1 MVIGTRSFLVSM
13 GACAVA
19 AALSAG
25 AGVAH
30 ADNYPV
36 KTVRVVV
43 PFPPGGAN
51 DILARILAQK
61 LTDSLGQNF
70 IVDNRAG
77 ASGIIGTELV
87 ARADPDGY
95 TVLMTPN
102 TIAIQPSL
110 YEKLPFD
117 ASRDLTPV
125 SLVAIVPNILIVTRT
140 LPVSSVKELIA
151 LGKRRPGELHYGSAG
166 IGGSVHLAAELF
178 KSMAGV
184 QMVHVPYKG
193 GGPALVDLIGGQ
205 IEILFPD
212 ALAGSPHIKAGK
224 VKAIAAT
231 SSKRLSSYPQLP
243 TIAESG
249 VAGYDSVGWYGI
261 VVPAKTPAAVVQA
274 LSSSIATV
282 LRASDVK
289 EKLSAQAAEPVGG
302 TPAEFAAHI
311 ASESAKWAKVI
322 KAAGIRAE

>member
-1 MVIGTRSFLVSM
+1 MTIPAYGLIPIALLIPGVSF
-13 GACAVA
+13 AQT
-19 AALSAG
+19 
-25 AGVAH
+25 
-30 ADNYPV
+30 YPS
-36 KTVRVVV
+36 KTVRMIV

-51 DILARILAQK
+51 DILGRILAQK
-61 LTDSLGQNF
+61 LAESLGQSF

-77 ASGIIGTELV
+77 ASGIIGTEIV

-102 TIAIQPSL
+102 TLAIQPSL

-117 ASRDLTPV
+117 AFKDFAPV
-125 SLVAIVPNILIVTRT
+125 SLVAIVPNILIATRT

-151 LGKRRPGELHYGSAG
+151 LAKRRPNELHYGSAG

-178 KSMAGV
+178 RSMTSA
-184 QMVHVPYKG
+184 QLVHVPYKG
-193 GGPALVDLIGGQ
+193 GGPALIDLIGGQ

-212 ALAGSPHIKAGK
+212 ALAGSPHIRAGK
-224 VKAIAAT
+224 VKPLAVT
-231 SSKRLSSYPQLP
+231 SNKRLPSLPQLP

-261 VVPAKTPAAVVQA
+261 VAPVRTSAQIVEA
-274 LSSSIATV
+274 LSASISIA
-282 LRASDVK
+282 LRSPDVK

-302 TPAEFAAHI
+302 TPSEFKAHI
-311 ASESAKWAKVI
+311 ASEASKWAKVI

>member
-1 MVIGTRSFLVSM
+1 MSVKKYLVSKLLM
-13 GACAVA
+13 CVIACVLSVA
-19 AALSAG
+19 ANSA
-25 AGVAH
+25 AAQ
-30 ADNYPV
+30 NYPS
-36 KTVRVVV
+36 KTVRMVV

-61 LTDSLGQNF
+61 LTESMGQNF

-77 ASGIIGTELV
+77 ASGIIGTEIV
-87 ARADPDGY
+87 ARADADGY
-95 TVLMTPN
+95 VMLMTPN

-117 ASRDLTPV
+117 AVKDFAPV
-125 SLVAIVPNILIVTRT
+125 SLVAIIPNILIVTKT

-178 KSMAGV
+178 KSMANLNL
-184 QMVHVPYKG
+184 VHVPYKG
-193 GGPALVDLIGGQ
+193 GGPALIDLIGGQ

-212 ALAGSPHIKAGK
+212 ALAASPHIKAGK
-224 VKAIAAT
+224 VKPLAVT
-231 SSKRLSSYPQLP
+231 SAKRLASFSQLP

-249 VAGYDSVGWYGI
+249 VPGYDSVGWYGI
-261 VVPAKTPAAVVQA
+261 VVPSQTPAQIVQSLSVAIANA
-274 LSSSIATV
+274 LRSA
-282 LRASDVK
+282 DVK

-302 TPAEFAAHI
+302 TPAEFRAHI
-311 ASESAKWAKVI
+311 SAESAKWAKVI